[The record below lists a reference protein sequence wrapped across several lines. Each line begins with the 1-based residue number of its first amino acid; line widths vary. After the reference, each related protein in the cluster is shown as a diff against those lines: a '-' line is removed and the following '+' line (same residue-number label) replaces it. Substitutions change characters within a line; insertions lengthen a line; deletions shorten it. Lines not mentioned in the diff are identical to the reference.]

1 MLTPEGKPT
10 KDYKAKQFDSHDAAR
25 YLKDTTD
32 HWVIGIIHAEGAAHL
47 LPRYDRPGGKLMVYG
62 TSGDA
67 SLDQHYGQFA
77 GECIRWARLGIVGRV
92 VYKVD
97 LSAGD
102 PNGAGENY
110 VLYNGKSSLG
120 FDGALAS
127 RRLKLWRDSVNLF
140 EYIAAARQKDGP
152 AVGALLEQMVRIGPS
167 ANSEYRRQS
176 NSRGYWVNNNVE
188 DYAVFKLKLAEIATG
203 ARLRAGALH
212 GFSDEFT
219 PCGSADRI
227 VGYD

>member
-1 MLTPEGKPT
+1 M
-10 KDYKAKQFDSHDAAR
+10 
-25 YLKDTTD
+25 
-32 HWVIGIIHAEGAAHL
+32 IGVIHAEGAAHL
-47 LPRYDRPGGKLMVYG
+47 LPAYDGPGRKLMVYG
-62 TSGDA
+62 TAGDA

-77 GECIRWARLGIVGRV
+77 GECIRWARIGVVGRV
-92 VYKVD
+92 VYKLD

-102 PNGAGENY
+102 PNRAGQNY

-140 EYIAAARQKDGP
+140 EYIAAARQKDAP
-152 AVGALLEQMVRIGPS
+152 AVEALLEKMVRVGPS
-167 ANSEYRRQS
+167 SNPEYRRQS

-188 DYAVFKLKLAEIATG
+188 DYAVFKRKLAEIATATKLG
-203 ARLRAGALH
+203 AGDLQ
-212 GFSDEFT
+212 GFSDAFT